1 MPPTVR
7 TTATTVFRGF
17 GAGRHAIRFDA
28 EGEFRPLQT
37 QEEIAYRIPAEK
49 FSEDTAMQGD
59 WQDKYGSQGY
69 VLFSYDTAGAH
80 RVKQPDRIRSIVY
93 ANYDRMGH
101 VHYADAAG
109 DPRALR
115 SDRRGDGSRSLGA
128 IVTRDPVAC
137 WQVMTVDLDAR
148 DTRPTAF
155 RSISRTTNGRGAAAP
170 SRFSTFEPKN
180 ARTGIHGT

>member
-1 MPPTVR
+1 M
-7 TTATTVFRGF
+7 
-17 GAGRHAIRFDA
+17 
-28 EGEFRPLQT
+28 
-37 QEEIAYRIPAEK
+37 
-49 FSEDTAMQGD
+49 
-59 WQDKYGSQGY
+59 
-69 VLFSYDTAGAH
+69 LFSYDTAGAH

-148 DTRPTAF
+148 DTEPYRISLYFADYERAGRRSAF
-155 RSISRTTNGRGAAAP
+155 EIFDLRTKELLAP
-170 SRFSTFEPKN
+170 VYMVRDYGEGKYVTFEASGSVRIRICQVRGPN
-180 ARTGIHGT
+180 AACSGIFFD